1 MPVLINAQLRDG
13 SLRGAAA
20 EHGIPMLLYEAGE
33 ALRFDELSIRP
44 GVQGVINVMRALEML
59 PPSRRK
65 QPLAEP
71 FIARSSSWIR
81 APESGILRAV
91 VALGAR
97 VKRDALLGVVADP
110 FGDTETEIRATSNG
124 IVIGRT
130 NLPLVHQGEAVFHI
144 ARFEDSREVEE
155 QLEAFH
161 SIHEEAIETDPE
173 SGIV

>member
-1 MPVLINAQLRDG
+1 
-13 SLRGAAA
+13 
-20 EHGIPMLLYEAGE
+20 MLLYEAGE

-44 GVQGVINVMRALEML
+44 GVQGIVNVMRALGML
-59 PPSRRK
+59 PPSRRR

-71 FIARSSSWIR
+71 FIARSSSWVR
-81 APESGILRAV
+81 APESGIFRAV

-97 VKRDALLGVVADP
+97 VKRDTLLGVIADP
-110 FGDTETEIRATSNG
+110 FGDTETEVRAPANG

-155 QLEAFH
+155 QLEAFQI
-161 SIHEEAIETDPE
+161 IHEEASQADPE
-173 SGIV
+173 SSIV